1 MWGNVT
7 FFCNYQFL
15 LFRRKGSHVLSDP
28 QLRVELVFFLSLLH
42 LKHLMTGGGEN
53 IAEMTFNKYDTGF
66 LGCVRKVYFKT
77 RKIKL
82 QADASGGWNVIPCD
96 G

>member
-1 MWGNVT
+1 
-7 FFCNYQFL
+7 
-15 LFRRKGSHVLSDP
+15 
-28 QLRVELVFFLSLLH
+28 
-42 LKHLMTGGGEN
+42 MTGGGEN

>member
-1 MWGNVT
+1 
-7 FFCNYQFL
+7 
-15 LFRRKGSHVLSDP
+15 
-28 QLRVELVFFLSLLH
+28 
-42 LKHLMTGGGEN
+42 MTGGGEN

-66 LGCVRKVYFKT
+66 LGCVRNVYFKT